1 MMNSSLDAVDKT
13 AYKGWRDE
21 KYDEV
26 FEQELRGLER
36 RRANTGC
43 TIEDIEGL
51 LESLYRLDGDNWLGR
66 GEVQDIATSATIAA
80 HERFIAEWK
89 TELRS

>member
-1 MMNSSLDAVDKT
+1 MMNCDT
-13 AYKGWRDE
+13 AEETAFHRWRDE
-21 KYDEV
+21 KYEEV

-36 RRANTGC
+36 RRTNTGC
-43 TIEDIEGL
+43 TVEDIEGL

-66 GEVQDIATSATIAA
+66 GEVQDIVTSATIAA

-89 TELRS
+89 SARCL